1 MEEKFKNWL
10 KLRKESKDEFGDVLC
25 YCGHTDK
32 CDCGDPTIDLFND
45 SIERGVLDVND
56 AKNGWKTVDFY
67 QGQEIQNSLKVLKRR
82 TNFEQICTSFLAFVS
97 SLCLKPSKPL

>member
-10 KLRKESKDEFGDVLC
+10 ELRERSKDEFGDMLC

-32 CDCGDPTIDLFND
+32 CDCTNPTITNFND

-56 AKNGWKTVDFY
+56 AKNGWKSIEF
-67 QGQEIQNSLKVLKRR
+67 
-82 TNFEQICTSFLAFVS
+82 
-97 SLCLKPSKPL
+97 